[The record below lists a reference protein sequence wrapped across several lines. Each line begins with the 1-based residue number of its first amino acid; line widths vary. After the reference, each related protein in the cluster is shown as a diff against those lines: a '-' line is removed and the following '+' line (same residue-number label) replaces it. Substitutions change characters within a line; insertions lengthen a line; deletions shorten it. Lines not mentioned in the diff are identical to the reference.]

1 MSTLC
6 MKCGVENRHGR
17 LFCQRCSSRLR
28 HATSYD
34 LTISDFVTDGDLQV
48 FEALKA
54 MGPLLHLV
62 YTTFVE
68 PRLRGFAAKLSKKSR
83 PNQEVESL
91 AAECAEALALDVLPV
106 VYVVNIDQPN
116 AFTAGTDSSAT
127 ITIDTSLVGRLSHS
141 QLRALL
147 GHEMGHIKSRHL
159 MYHSVA
165 EFLEHGIALS
175 ASMIGAGLVS
185 VPIRLMLLAW
195 HRESEF
201 SADRTSLI
209 AAGDF
214 SSVATMFAQIVGEPP
229 EQAGANTPLGSFI
242 ESFRN
247 HPSYLKRL
255 KSLEEFANSARYSEI
270 RSRLKRR
277 KTFEAAFAETCRF
290 CGAPK
295 GIEEI
300 FCPVCKLSQA

>member
-1 MSTLC
+1 MLIPC
-6 MKCGVENRHGR
+6 RKCGFENRYDR

-34 LTISDFVTDGDLQV
+34 LTVDDFVTDGDLRA
-48 FEALKA
+48 FEALKI
-54 MGPLLHLV
+54 MGPSLHLV

-68 PRLRGFAAKLSKKSR
+68 PRLRSFAARLSRRSR

-91 AAECAEALALDVLPV
+91 AAECAEVLSLDVLPV
-106 VYVVNIDQPN
+106 VYVTNIGQPN
-116 AFTAGTDSSAT
+116 AFTTGSDSSAT
-127 ITIDTSLVGRLSHS
+127 ITIDTSLVDHLSHP

-159 MYHSVA
+159 MYHSVV

-175 ASMIGAGLVS
+175 ASLIGAGLAS
-185 VPIRLMLLAW
+185 VPIRLLLLAW

-214 SSVATMFAQIVGEPP
+214 TSVATMFAKIVREPS
-229 EQAGANTPLGSFI
+229 EQAGANTSLSSFI
-242 ESFRN
+242 ESFRS

-255 KSLEEFANSARYSEI
+255 RSLEEFANSARYSDI
-270 RSRLKRR
+270 RTRLERR
-277 KTFEAAFAETCRF
+277 EAFEKAFTETCRF

-295 GIEEI
+295 GVEEI
-300 FCPVCKLSQA
+300 FCPVCKLSLA